1 MVNVPLLPCPDEI
14 AREHLRAE
22 NDDITQADG
31 DRNGREETDCG
42 ESVLAEHPADKQVV
56 DDTAGAESDQHQNV
70 AERYPQ
76 ERSAYQLFCDLLSIK
91 PSVAIPYQL
100 LNPGCVRCRISPYRT
115 RVR

>member
-1 MVNVPLLPCPDEI
+1 MSVQYKTSYREYRRVHRERYDRAGEEAVNVPLLPCPDEI
-14 AREHLRAE
+14 TLEHLRAE

-31 DRNGREETDCG
+31 DRNGREESDCG

-76 ERSAYQLFCDLLSIK
+76 ERS
-91 PSVAIPYQL
+91 
-100 LNPGCVRCRISPYRT
+100 T
-115 RVR
+115 

>member
-22 NDDITQADG
+22 NDDITQTDG
-31 DRNGREETDCG
+31 DRNGREETDRG

-56 DDTAGAESDQHQNV
+56 DNTAGAESDQHQHIV
-70 AERYPQ
+70 DRYPQ
-76 ERSAYQLFCDLLSIK
+76 ERSAYQLFCDFLSI
-91 PSVAIPYQL
+91 IILYQFQ
-100 LNPGCVRCRISPYRT
+100 NPGCVRCRISPYRT